1 MKRALS
7 ELASKPSSPE
17 QSPTLH
23 ALAAA
28 AAMAAWACTPQ
39 VALAQTAG
47 AGAGAGSQSITI
59 TGRQSAN
66 AGVGVSGFGD
76 VPLSRLPLSASVI
89 SVSQLQ
95 DAGISGLGDLTRLNA
110 AATDAYNPPGY
121 WSQLAVRGF
130 IVDNRFNYRRDGL
143 PINAETIIPLAN
155 KQALELLQGTS
166 GLQAGTSAPGGL
178 VNLVVKRPLAQAL
191 MSAKLDVDEG
201 GLLGAAVDIG
211 NRAGADGSIGWRI
224 NASGARL
231 GTPIRNTK
239 GSEASL
245 ALAGE
250 ARFAPAT
257 TLEAEVEWSRHSQ
270 PSVPG
275 FSLLG
280 SRLPAASSIDP
291 RINLNNQR
299 WSLPVV
305 FKGQTASVRLTHEL
319 SNQMQVQAQVM
330 RQQLTTDDRI
340 AFPFGC
346 SAADDYSR
354 YCADGSFDVYD
365 FRSEGER
372 RTSDAAELALSGKAV
387 AAGARHRYK
396 VGVLSTRF
404 NSRFNR
410 QAYNWVGT
418 GTLDGTTAV
427 PADPSLTDENTNR
440 SERSTEFFV
449 QDNMQMG
456 LWGLWGGL
464 RHTSQHRESV
474 RTDGSRAT
482 GYPQNFTTP
491 WLAVSFTL
499 LPSAMIYASY
509 GEGVESEVA
518 PNRSRYRNGGEA
530 LPALKSQQVE
540 LGWKGHSDRLD
551 ARLAVFDIKRP
562 LWSDIG
568 PCDSAPNS
576 CVRQADGSARHTG
589 VEAEAEYRWGP
600 FSFRGSAMQLKAR
613 RQGALDASMNGLAPT
628 NVPERTLKLQSAYN
642 VSALPGLAF
651 IGFLTHEGAR
661 QVLPDNTVATPGWSR
676 IDLGLR
682 YAQRLQGTQ
691 LTWRLGVDN
700 VANTRAWK
708 EAPYQYEHAYL
719 YPLAPRTA
727 HASVQMRL

>member
-1 MKRALS
+1 MNRFVSFERL
-7 ELASKPSSPE
+7 
-17 QSPTLH
+17 TLRRVAAA
-23 ALAAA
+23 ALAALA
-28 AAMAAWACTPQ
+28 GTPQ
-39 VALAQTAG
+39 GAFAQADLAGAQT
-47 AGAGAGSQSITI
+47 ITI
-59 TGRQSAN
+59 TGRQGANSSA
-66 AGVGVSGFGD
+66 GISGFGD
-76 VPLSRLPLSASVI
+76 VPLSRLPLSVSVI

-95 DAGISGLGDLTRLNA
+95 DAGITGLGDLTRLNA

-178 VNLVVKRPLAQAL
+178 VNLVVKRPLAKPL
-191 MSAKLDVDEG
+191 MSAKLDIAQG
-201 GLLGAAVDIG
+201 GLLSAEVDLG
-211 NRAGADGSIGWRI
+211 NRAGADGAIGWRI

-245 ALAGE
+245 AMAGE

-280 SRLPAASSIDP
+280 TRLPDAKAVDP
-291 RINLNNQR
+291 RINLNNHS

-305 FKGQTASVRLTHEL
+305 FKGQTGSLRLTHEL
-319 SNQMQVQAQVM
+319 SNQLQVQAQVM
-330 RQQLTTDDRI
+330 RQQLTTDDRV

-346 SAADDYSR
+346 SAVEDYSR
-354 YCADGSFDVYD
+354 YCADGTFDLYD

-372 RTSDAAELALSGKAV
+372 RTSDAAELALSGKTV
-387 AAGARHRYK
+387 AAGAQHHFK
-396 VGVLSTRF
+396 VGVLGTRF
-404 NSRFNR
+404 HSRFNR

-418 GTLDGTTAV
+418 GTLDGAAAV
-427 PADPSLTDENTNR
+427 PADPTLTDENTNR

-449 QDNMQMG
+449 QDNAQWGLLG
-456 LWGLWGGL
+456 LWAGL
-464 RHTSQHRESV
+464 RHTSLQRESL

-482 GYPQNFTTP
+482 HYSQGFTTP
-491 WLAVSFTL
+491 WLALSYTL
-499 LPSAMIYASY
+499 LPGAMVYASW
-509 GEGVESEVA
+509 GQGVESEVA
-518 PNRSRYRNGGEA
+518 PNRSRYRNAGQA
-530 LPALKSQQVE
+530 LPALKSEQME
-540 LGWKGHSDRLD
+540 LGWKGHNERLD
-551 ARLAVFDIKRP
+551 ARLAVFHIKRP

-568 PCDSAPNS
+568 ACSSTANS
-576 CVRQADGSARHTG
+576 CVRQADGSAQHQG
-589 VEAEAEYRWGP
+589 MEAEAEWRLGP
-600 FSFRGSAMQLKAR
+600 YAIRGSAMQLKAR
-613 RQGALDASMNGLAPT
+613 RQGAQDASVNGLQPT
-628 NVPERTLKLQSAYN
+628 NVPARTIKLQSAYN
-642 VSALPGLAF
+642 FHTLPGLAM
-651 IGFLTHEGAR
+651 IGFLTHESAR
-661 QVLPDNTVATPGWSR
+661 QVLPDNTVATPGWNR

-691 LTWRLGVDN
+691 LTWRLAVDN
-700 VANTRAWK
+700 AANARAWK
-708 EAPYQYEHAYL
+708 EAPYQYDHAYL
-719 YPLAPRTA
+719 YPLAPRTV